1 MIKDMMKRLVYAA
14 AALCLAFPAMAGT
27 PDSMPRPEYPRPQF
41 VREDWVNLNGTWSY
55 EFDFSRS
62 GMDRRLFESEGF
74 EGSITVP
81 FAPQS
86 ELSGVGFKDFI
97 PEMWYHRTLS
107 VPDGWAGKR
116 IILHFGAVDY
126 IASIYIDGKIAGRHW
141 GGSSSFDVD
150 ITRLVNPGQEHD
162 LVVRVED
169 DERSGQYAKGK
180 QCGRYDTFGCEYTRT
195 TGIWQTV
202 WMEPVPMTGLK
213 DAYIVP
219 DLDQSRFMVEPSYYG
234 LEVGQQLRVKILD
247 GDKVVSQ
254 KTVPAS
260 SQSSVDLPVKK
271 VKTWSPESPFLYN
284 VELEVLS
291 ADGTVT
297 DKVLSYAGMRKVH
310 IEGNRIFLNNEPVYL
325 RLVLDQGFYPD
336 GVWTAPSDD
345 ALKHDIELS
354 MAAGF
359 NGARLHQ
366 KVFEPRFHYWA
377 DRLGYLTWGESA
389 SWGANINNPLS
400 ARNFLTE
407 WEETVVRDRNHPS
420 IIMWTPFNE
429 TWEHPE
435 DREAAR
441 EACRM
446 VSDVYELTKNLDYRP
461 CHDVSGNYHVVTDVF
476 SVHQYMQNPDDL
488 KAWLAPVDGHVRQT
502 DLEHREVEYDG
513 QPYLVDEYGGIKWV
527 DGQEYSEIS
536 WGYGDAPKTLEEFY
550 ERLEALTDV
559 ILGYGHICGY
569 CYTQLTDVE
578 QEQNGIY
585 NYDRTPKFDMEK
597 IRAVFSKVPEGF
609 GR

>member
-27 PDSMPRPEYPRPQF
+27 PDSMPRPGYPPRQF

-234 LEVGQQLRVKILD
+234 LEAGQQLRVKILD

-310 IEGNRIFLNNEPVYL
+310 IVGNRIFLNNEPVYL

-527 DGQEYSEIS
+527 DGQEYSERS

-609 GR
+609 SR